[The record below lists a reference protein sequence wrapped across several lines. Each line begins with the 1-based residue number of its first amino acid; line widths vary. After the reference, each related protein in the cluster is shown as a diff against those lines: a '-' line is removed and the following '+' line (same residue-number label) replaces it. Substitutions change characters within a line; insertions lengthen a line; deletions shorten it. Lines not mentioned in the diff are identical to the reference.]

1 MIIVWYETIYLSNFG
16 GPSEVNLPLSVVGI
30 GVSSVVSSVAVV
42 ESRVSVGVGTISVG
56 GVEEGGISLG
66 LGLGLS
72 ISRSREKRE

>member
-1 MIIVWYETIYLSNFG
+1 MNEVRLSIQ
-16 GPSEVNLPLSVVGI
+16 SVDISWQYKPLSIVVSI

-42 ESRVSVGVGTISVG
+42 ESRVSVGEASISVG